1 MGNGTALSDLL
12 LIDIET
18 IHQFSSFEALPDA
31 WKMLSV
37 EKLSKTMPENTT
49 PGEAYMQRA
58 GIVAEFGRIICIS
71 TGYFFE
77 NSSKQMCLKIKSIY
91 GHDEKMLLEEFVQI
105 NNKFFHHNKQFQ
117 YAGHNIKE
125 FDIPYICRRL
135 LINNLPLPGYLQIHG
150 AKPWEI
156 KMADTMQYWK
166 FGDYKNYVSL
176 NLLAAVL
183 GVPTSKT
190 DMDGSMVQKVYY
202 EENNL
207 PKIVNYCQRDVIVVA
222 NVMLRFK
229 NLPLLEDGNIIIVDG
244 V

>member
-1 MGNGTALSDLL
+1 
-12 LIDIET
+12 
-18 IHQFSSFEALPDA
+18 
-31 WKMLSV
+31 
-37 EKLSKTMPENTT
+37 
-49 PGEAYMQRA
+49 
-58 GIVAEFGRIICIS
+58 
-71 TGYFFE
+71 
-77 NSSKQMCLKIKSIY
+77 
-91 GHDEKMLLEEFVQI
+91 
-105 NNKFFHHNKQFQ
+105 
-117 YAGHNIKE
+117 
-125 FDIPYICRRL
+125 
-135 LINNLPLPGYLQIHG
+135 
-150 AKPWEI
+150 
-156 KMADTMQYWK
+156 MQYWK